1 MTSKK
6 RKEILAWLRERKE
19 IYQKYAVLL
28 GAFQSLSNP
37 SLWMVNEDGEQKLLT
52 TSRLMN
58 TDSARALISNHAY
71 YCGAVDALKGFG
83 LI

>member
-6 RKEILAWLRERKE
+6 RKEILAWLREREE
-19 IYQKYAVLL
+19 IYKKYEVEL

-52 TSRLMN
+52 NSRLMN
-58 TDSARALISNHAY
+58 TDSARALIVNHAY